1 MKLLMIGFLFI
12 SMNSFSMSEDG
23 EKSLEER
30 EEVQYLKKD
39 GPIKQSRWILKLSKK
54 KGYEHFDLYKKGVK
68 KIFLSSTAELITHR
82 FSKGTI
88 VKFKRQRYFITQW
101 ASGAHGEE
109 VLIFDL
115 NLKEPKPIWT
125 YVSSWPTTLEMTGK
139 DLLIH
144 GTGDMDFKTSEP
156 KKDTKKWNPS
166 VKAMDFSLES
176 EASQSS
182 ELELLE
188 NSPQEN
194 TAN

>member
-1 MKLLMIGFLFI
+1 M
-12 SMNSFSMSEDG
+12 SMNCFSMEEQDSA
-23 EKSLEER
+23 SLEIRQVVE
-30 EEVQYLKKD
+30 YLKKE
-39 GPIKQSRWILKLSKK
+39 GPVKQTRWTLKLSNKN
-54 KGYEHFDLYKKGVK
+54 GYEHFDLYKKGVK
-68 KIFLSSTAELITHR
+68 TPFLSSTAELITHA
-82 FSKGTI
+82 FTKGTV
-88 VKFKRQRYFITQW
+88 VKFKRQRFFITQW

-125 YVSSWPTTLEMTGK
+125 YVSSWPATLEMTKK

-166 VKAMDFSLES
+166 IKQMDFSLES

-182 ELELLE
+182 ESE
-188 NSPQEN
+188 
-194 TAN
+194 